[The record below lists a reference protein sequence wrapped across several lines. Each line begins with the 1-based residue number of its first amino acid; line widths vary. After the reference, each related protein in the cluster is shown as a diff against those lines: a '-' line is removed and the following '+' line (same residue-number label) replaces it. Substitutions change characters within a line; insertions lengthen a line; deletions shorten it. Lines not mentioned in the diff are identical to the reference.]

1 MTAFLAENWGS
12 ILVLAAVAAGAAAV
26 VRSMVRRRKAGE
38 FGCGCGCSNCP
49 SKGTC
54 HRDR

>member
-1 MTAFLAENWGS
+1 MTVFLAENWGS